1 MDEHRKHTEFLRHCL
16 KYDDSSQR
24 HQMMEQLNRLERD
37 LRTVQ
42 RASWLVAVLIAFSL
56 AILAYTVTL
65 IRNFPADRQRSVMEI
80 MFALLIGL
88 VISLVA
94 FMTLRF
100 SFRRK
105 LDRQRDACRQFL
117 VRLLASRLGPIP

>member
-1 MDEHRKHTEFLRHCL
+1 MDEHIKHTEFLRHCL

-37 LRTVQ
+37 LHVVQ
-42 RASWLVAVLIAFSL
+42 RASWLVTVLIAFSL
-56 AILAYTVTL
+56 AVLAYAATL
-65 IRNFPADRQRSVMEI
+65 IRNVPANLQRSIME
-80 MFALLIGL
+80 MVFALLVGL

-94 FMTLRF
+94 FMALRGF
-100 SFRRK
+100 FRRK
-105 LDRQRDACRQFL
+105 LDRQREACRQFL